1 MNSKNLI
8 IGFIFLVLLST
19 GIEFIFKEKHGG
31 LDTKQ
36 VEITETKTYEQGLWD
51 GFNKTMKYLD
61 QIGYIKDTVHI
72 EITKL
77 DSVLHAK

>member
-1 MNSKNLI
+1 MDSKKLI
-8 IGFIFLVLLST
+8 IGFIVLALLSI
-19 GIEFIFKEKHGG
+19 GIEFITKQKHGG

-36 VEITETKTYEQGLWD
+36 VEITQTKTYEQGLWD

-77 DSVLHAK
+77 DSVLHSK

>member
-1 MNSKNLI
+1 MDTKKLI
-8 IGFIFLVLLST
+8 IGFIVLALLSI
-19 GIEFIFKEKHGG
+19 GIEFINKTKHGG

-36 VEITETKTYEQGLWD
+36 VEITQQKTYEQGLWD

-77 DSVLHAK
+77 DSVLHSK

>member
-1 MNSKNLI
+1 MNKR
-8 IGFIFLVLLST
+8 FLVIFIALALLLF
-19 GIEFIFKEKHGG
+19 GVEFIIKQKNGG

-72 EITKL
+72 EIIKL
-77 DSVLHAK
+77 DSVLHSK

>member
-1 MNSKNLI
+1 MNKRVGTIIVIFAILALIAMPFIKKANHTRFIDSKI
-8 IGFIFLVLLST
+8 A
-19 GIEFIFKEKHGG
+19 
-31 LDTKQ
+31 DT
-36 VEITETKTYEQGLWD
+36 TKTYEQGLWD

-77 DSVLHAK
+77 DSVLHSK